1 MWPKKRRNPLSF
13 SPELYFK
20 TQRAAE
26 HQKKKEKKR
35 GEYNNNKLEIN
46 FETRG
51 GREEEAFKILC
62 RTENSNTKEG
72 KNIKKFTPTKAV
84 LGCTDTQFSRNFT
97 YRLTKSGVG
106 EKTYSAHKY
115 LAQL

>member
-1 MWPKKRRNPLSF
+1 MWPKKRRTPLSF

-72 KNIKKFTPTKAV
+72 KKGKI
-84 LGCTDTQFSRNFT
+84 QS
-97 YRLTKSGVG
+97 YKS
-106 EKTYSAHKY
+106 SARVHTHNS
-115 LAQL
+115 AGISHTG